1 MAIESKIPS
10 RENPSPAQ
18 SASDATGKPTRGER
32 FEARETDTDSPNK
45 EIAKPEFDVVQRRPK
60 NIP

>member
-1 MAIESKIPS
+1 MSIESKIPS

-18 SASDATGKPTRGER
+18 SASDATGKHQRGEH

-45 EIAKPEFDVVQRRPK
+45 EIAKPEFDVVQRQPK